1 MSMPRGDLGRI
12 VDQGS
17 YSSEGRAIHLAPERM
32 KVTPLLRGGCLFKYT
47 AIRRLSEGLVPKQS
61 SVLRVTS

>member
-1 MSMPRGDLGRI
+1 MPRGNLARI

-17 YSSEGRAIHLAPERM
+17 YCSEGRAIHLAPEGT
-32 KVTPLLRGGCLFKYT
+32 KVTPLLRGGYLSKYT
-47 AIRRLSEGLVPKQS
+47 AMRRLPEGLVPKWS